1 MLRKWFSFL
10 LLLILGVIA
19 VLSLLHRHTPRVP
32 LDSDPSI
39 HGYVIALRYSGQQGA
54 GMKALLSL
62 QRWVRDV
69 RLPVKIVEPFILTSV
84 LGAYKSSA
92 AQEFKFSDLFD
103 LTRFNDVSRSEG
115 VAELISWDTY
125 VAQSPSNAVLVK
137 FISYVPANRTTP
149 VPSPKVVWS
158 VEPGGK
164 KCWKGEY
171 FPNIKKFKIN
181 YETLCFVR
189 VVIAHFRFA
198 SSHTI
203 SSEEVCRYMLSGL
216 DPSNLT
222 LVFNLWRGPWKVFDP
237 LLPPP
242 ASCRYYSDRFN
253 YHFIR
258 NESALLMKEKLKDS
272 PKLLSDIKRYQGM
285 FLNRSAEMSYVAVML
300 RAEHAVLRNNRFS
313 RRNKNLNESVHTRL
327 RHCLDEAAVKAE
339 SVMKELGTQDVFVTA
354 DIGVYGS
361 HSWSRT
367 MELIRSTPEE
377 LAIIRTE
384 IKDTVSRLYRK
395 KWRLDEWEKTFS
407 LATGGL
413 DDSGYV
419 AALQRGVASKAS
431 CLVLLGGGS
440 FQTLALDNYL
450 NRKKSCVQYVCIDKI
465 GSRIN

>member
-1 MLRKWFSFL
+1 MLRKRFSLL

-19 VLSLLHRHTPRVP
+19 VLSFLHPNIYRVH
-32 LDSDPSI
+32 LDVDPSI
-39 HGYVIALRYSGQQGA
+39 PGYVIALRYSGQQGA

-69 RLPVKIVEPFILTSV
+69 RLPMKIVEPFIVKSV
-84 LGAYKSSA
+84 LGAFKNSA

-103 LTRFNDVSRSEG
+103 LAQFNDVSRSEG

-125 VAQSPSNAVLVK
+125 VAQAPSNAVLVK
-137 FISYVPANRTTP
+137 FIIPANRTSP

-158 VEPGGK
+158 VQPGRE

-171 FPNIKKFKIN
+171 FPKIKHFKIN
-181 YETLCFVR
+181 YEKLCFVR
-189 VVIAHFRFA
+189 VVIAHFRFL

-203 SSEEVCRYMLSGL
+203 SSDEVCRYVLSGL
-216 DPSNLT
+216 DPSNCT

-258 NESALLMKEKLKDS
+258 NESALFIKEKLKES
-272 PKLLSDIKRYQGM
+272 PRLLRDIKSYQGM
-285 FLNRSAEMSYVAVML
+285 FLNRSAAMSYIAVML
-300 RAEHAVLRNNRFS
+300 RAEHAVLRNW
-313 RRNKNLNESVHTRL
+313 RNKNLNDPVHTQL

-339 SVMKELGTQDVFVTA
+339 SIMKELGTQDVFVTA
-354 DIGVYGS
+354 DIGIYGS
-361 HSWSRT
+361 HSWSKT
-367 MELIRSTPEE
+367 MGLIHSTQEE
-377 LAIIRTE
+377 LATIRTE

-395 KWRLDEWEKTFS
+395 KWMLDEWEKTFS

-450 NRKKSCVQYVCIDKI
+450 NRNKSCVHYVCIDKI